1 MYLGSWFI
9 NWASWAGINCPAASG
24 GADACFS
31 SSGLVRISWSLMIFQ
46 FLIFLVTLMRNNTA
60 AVIHDGW
67 WTLKFLIV
75 AALFVS
81 SMWIPNTFMVG
92 YMKFARVFSVIFLSY
107 QAMLVLVLSYLINK
121 SIVDKVSEGSG
132 LSTVSLIALF
142 LIFTVGNIVWIVY

>member
-1 MYLGSWFI
+1 
-9 NWASWAGINCPAASG
+9 
-24 GADACFS
+24 
-31 SSGLVRISWSLMIFQ
+31 
-46 FLIFLVTLMRNNTA
+46 MRNNTA